1 MIIIFLYIIAYK
13 NHIQSFNDVD
23 TLARE
28 IDEPGLTQHKI
39 EEMLKQI
46 DGSILTENKYIG
58 HSQYTDFKRAI
69 KGNHKNH
76 TKAHRNAKARADQ
89 RDMDETDTKFI
100 AACHF
105 HYEMYQ
111 VSVLHIDKQV
121 ARYQKFWP
129 KYYIN

>member
-69 KGNHKNH
+69 KGNHKNPAPLK
-76 TKAHRNAKARADQ
+76 TYPKTSYCKRVKKKNEKKRRKKKQQHRHWPAR
-89 RDMDETDTKFI
+89 
-100 AACHF
+100 
-105 HYEMYQ
+105 
-111 VSVLHIDKQV
+111 
-121 ARYQKFWP
+121 
-129 KYYIN
+129 